1 MGITVN
7 AQPGSIINNYDIH
20 DNEVVNVG
28 INGEVHETSEIRGED
43 ERLEC
48 DENATVRA
56 IREAV
61 EAVMEAKNEK
71 GGWVFTQQSQWS
83 GVYLILHEMGLYKG
97 TDSGFADYLLS
108 LGVVPREPLHLR
120 QVELFK
126 GFVGRRPWYFNSW
139 KPDGSKREREV
150 YAVAH
155 IFKEEI
161 EKRLPKN

>member
-7 AQPGSIINNYDIH
+7 AQPGSNIYNYDIH

-43 ERLEC
+43 EPRTGGE
-48 DENATVRA
+48 DATVRA
-56 IREAV
+56 IKEAV
-61 EAVMEAKNEK
+61 EAVMEATDEK
-71 GGWVFTQQSQWS
+71 DRRVFYQQKQWS

-97 TDSGFADYLLS
+97 SDSGFAEYLRA
-108 LGVVPREPLHLR
+108 LGVVPKEPLHLR

-126 GFVGRRPWYFNSW
+126 DFGSRRPWVFNSW

-150 YAVAH
+150 YAVAR
-155 IFKEEI
+155 IFKVEI
-161 EKRLPKN
+161 EKRLPKK